1 MLVTLLFLPLSISIT
16 TSAMTNP
23 LSKTK
28 LAGAD
33 PIFAVSTAFTESSH
47 PEKISVGVGAYRG
60 ETGEPLV
67 MAAVTAAKGRLASQI
82 SQNWTHEYIPIGGL
96 DLFLGGARTLLFGK
110 SPSSAVTSIQSLSGT
125 GALRLF
131 ADLAFQ
137 NPSFTTIAIPNPTWG
152 NHKDIFAAAGL
163 KTIGYTYLDPSTP
176 KKPSIDFTKTL
187 SSLSS
192 LPPNTIALFHLCAH
206 NPSGVD
212 FSKSQWK
219 ELAELCKSNQLFPC
233 FDNAYQGFATGD
245 LEDDAWPVRYFVDQ
259 KIPLFAACSFAKN
272 MGLYGER
279 IGALHYSTPGGED
292 EAAAVLS
299 QLKLIARRTYSSP
312 PQFGAAVAGL
322 VLSDVELREMWVSEL
337 KEMAERIK
345 SMRVKLRGV
354 LEKNGGGGETC
365 RDWSHVTEQI
375 GMFSYTGLRE
385 DEVAACAEQGL
396 FMLKSGRISLAGVN
410 DGNVERV
417 GEVMIGSIEAC
428 KKTR

>member
-1 MLVTLLFLPLSISIT
+1 MSNEAEDTERRSVFEGGKAIDQIFRVEPTGWNHKHEPKFKIGNDQPAMLVTLLFLPLSISIT

-245 LEDDAWPVRYFVDQ
+245 LEV
-259 KIPLFAACSFAKN
+259 S
-272 MGLYGER
+272 G
-279 IGALHYSTPGGED
+279 TGGI
-292 EAAAVLS
+292 V
-299 QLKLIARRTYSSP
+299 
-312 PQFGAAVAGL
+312 
-322 VLSDVELREMWVSEL
+322 VE
-337 KEMAERIK
+337 K
-345 SMRVKLRGV
+345 S
-354 LEKNGGGGETC
+354 
-365 RDWSHVTEQI
+365 
-375 GMFSYTGLRE
+375 
-385 DEVAACAEQGL
+385 
-396 FMLKSGRISLAGVN
+396 
-410 DGNVERV
+410 
-417 GEVMIGSIEAC
+417 
-428 KKTR
+428 KTLN